1 MSAAPHTDHQVR
13 SAVGAPPASPPADED
28 APVLSLVR
36 PRAHP
41 HPVAARPA
49 SAEPRTVTT
58 TAGAVPASD
67 SPLAAED
74 RALLTSMAP
83 ALATALVEVLVGARA
98 AQSVER
104 WVEGSLYERIVEHTR
119 VRSAL
124 AQGNPHADRPIGVSV
139 ARLCEVADSI
149 VEISLVVRTTRRP
162 RALALRMER
171 RRSRWRLS
179 EFLSI

>member
-1 MSAAPHTDHQVR
+1 M
-13 SAVGAPPASPPADED
+13 
-28 APVLSLVR
+28 
-36 PRAHP
+36 
-41 HPVAARPA
+41 
-49 SAEPRTVTT
+49 
-58 TAGAVPASD
+58 PASD